1 MSPDATPTR
10 GRSLRSTISSSGELR
25 LELVERDVPEPGGS
39 EVVVAVEASPINPSD
54 LGMLLGAVAPGAL
67 RSDGADLV
75 GEVPQAGLALY
86 RDRLDKPL
94 PVGNEGAGTVIAAG
108 PEAAALIGRR
118 VALFGGSMWAD
129 YRLAD
134 AAAVVEL
141 PDDVSTAEGAALFI
155 NPLTALS
162 MVETMRAEGHS
173 ALVHTAAA
181 SNLGQ
186 MLVRI
191 CAADGIGLVNI
202 VRRAEHAQ
210 VLRDLGAV
218 HVVDSSGP
226 DFATRLADA
235 IRDTGATLAF
245 DAIGGGS
252 LAGDILTA
260 MERAQPPL
268 TSYTPYGTSVRKQ
281 VYIYGSLDFSPTV
294 IDRKF
299 GVAWSVGGYL
309 LTHALARLGG
319 EAIGRMR
326 ARILA
331 EAKTTFASGYAQTIG
346 LGDVLEPEVLAVC
359 ARRSTGTKY
368 LIDPS
373 SDRPTGWTG

>member
-1 MSPDATPTR
+1 MTSPGSTPTR

-25 LELVERDVPEPGGS
+25 LELAERDVPAPGAS

-54 LGMLLGAVAPGAL
+54 LGVLLGAVAPDTL
-67 RSDGADLV
+67 RADGSDLV
-75 GEVPQAGLALY
+75 GRVPPAALALY

-94 PVGNEGAGTVIAAG
+94 PVGNEGAGTVVAAG
-108 PEAAALIGRR
+108 PEAAGLIGRR
-118 VALFGGSMWAD
+118 VALFGGQMWAD
-129 YRLAD
+129 YRVAD

-191 CAADGIGLVNI
+191 CVADGVGLVNI
-202 VRRAEHAQ
+202 VRRPEQAEI
-210 VLRDLGAV
+210 LRGIGAT
-218 HVVDSSGP
+218 HVVDSSQP
-226 DFATRLADA
+226 DFADRLTEA
-235 IRDTGATLAF
+235 IRATGATLAF
-245 DAIGGGS
+245 DAIGGGT
-252 LAGDILTA
+252 LAGDILSA

-268 TSYTPYGTSVRKQ
+268 TSWTPYGTTVLKQ

-294 IDRKF
+294 IQRTF
-299 GVAWSVGGYL
+299 GLTWGVGGYL
-309 LTHALARLGG
+309 LTNALARLGG

-326 ARILA
+326 ARVLA
-331 EAKTTFASGYAQTIG
+331 EARTTFASGYADTIG
-346 LGDVLEPEVLAVC
+346 LGDVLKPEVMGVF

-368 LIDPS
+368 LINPS
-373 SDRPTGWTG
+373 SDRSA

>member
-1 MSPDATPTR
+1 
-10 GRSLRSTISSSGELR
+10 
-25 LELVERDVPEPGGS
+25 V
-39 EVVVAVEASPINPSD
+39 
-54 LGMLLGAVAPGAL
+54 LLGAVAPNTL
-67 RSDGADLV
+67 RSDGPDLV
-75 GEVPQAGLALY
+75 GQIPDSAVPLY

-94 PVGNEGAGTVIAAG
+94 PVGNEGAGTVVAAG
-108 PEAAALIGRR
+108 PEAAGLIGRR

-129 YRLAD
+129 YRVAD

-141 PDDVSTAEGAALFI
+141 PDDVSSAEGAALFV

-162 MVETMRAEGHS
+162 MVETMRAEGHT

-202 VRRAEHAQ
+202 VRRAEQ
-210 VLRDLGAV
+210 VQMLRELGAV
-218 HVVDSSGP
+218 HVVDSTQP
-226 DFATRLADA
+226 DFAERLTEA
-235 IRDTGATLAF
+235 IRETGATLAF

-268 TSYTPYGTSVRKQ
+268 ASWTPYGSTVHKQ

-294 IDRKF
+294 LERRF
-299 GVAWSVGGYL
+299 GLTWGVGGYL
-309 LTHALARLGG
+309 LTNALARLGG
-319 EAIGRMR
+319 EAIARMR

-331 EAKTTFASGYAQTIG
+331 EAKTTFASSYAQTIG
-346 LGDVLEPEVLAVC
+346 LADVLRPEVLAVF

-373 SDRPTGWTG
+373 SDRST

>member
-1 MSPDATPTR
+1 MTTPDSTPTR
-10 GRSLRSTISSSGELR
+10 GRGLRSTISSSGELR
-25 LELVERDVPEPGGS
+25 LELAERDVPKPGDA
-39 EVVVAVEASPINPSD
+39 EVIVAVEGSPINPSD
-54 LGMLLGAVAPGAL
+54 LGVLLGAVDPGTL
-67 RSDGADLV
+67 RPDGAALV
-75 GEVPQAGLALY
+75 GAVPEATLPVY

-94 PVGNEGAGTVIAAG
+94 PVGNEGAGTVVAAG
-108 PEAAALIGRR
+108 PEAAALLGSR

-129 YRLAD
+129 YRVAD

-141 PDDVSTAEGAALFI
+141 PEDVSSAEGAALFI

-191 CAADGIGLVNI
+191 CAADGVGLVNI
-202 VRRAEHAQ
+202 VRRAEHVQ

-218 HVVDSSGP
+218 HVVDSSQP
-226 DFATRLADA
+226 DFAARLTDA
-235 IRDTGATLAF
+235 IRETGATLAF

-260 MERAQPPL
+260 MEHAQPPL
-268 TSYTPYGTSVRKQ
+268 TSWTPYGTTVNKQ
-281 VYIYGSLDFSPTV
+281 VYIYGSLDFSPT
-294 IDRKF
+294 IINRRF
-299 GVAWSVGGYL
+299 GLSWGVGGYL
-309 LTHALARLGG
+309 LTNALARLGG

-326 ARILA
+326 ARVLA

-346 LGDVLEPEVLAVC
+346 LADVLNPEVLAVF

-373 SDRPTGWTG
+373 SDRSA

>member
-1 MSPDATPTR
+1 MTLPDATPPR
-10 GRSLRSTISSSGELR
+10 GRSLRSTIFSNGELR
-25 LELVERDVPEPGGS
+25 LELADRDVPEPAGG

-54 LGMLLGAVAPGAL
+54 LGVLLGAVAAGTL
-67 RSDGADLV
+67 RPDGPDLV
-75 GEVPQAGLALY
+75 GTVPEATLPLY

-108 PEAAALIGRR
+108 REAAGLIGRR
-118 VALFGGSMWAD
+118 VALLGGPMWAD
-129 YRLAD
+129 YRVLD

-141 PDDVSTAEGAALFI
+141 PDDVSTVEGASLFI

-162 MVETMRAEGHS
+162 MLETMRAEGHN

-202 VRRAEHAQ
+202 VRRAEQAQ

-218 HVVDSSGP
+218 HVVDSSQP
-226 DFATRLADA
+226 AFADRLTEA
-235 IRDTGATLAF
+235 IRETGATLAF

-252 LAGDILTA
+252 LAGEILTA

-268 TSYTPYGTSVRKQ
+268 ASYTPYGTTMHKQ
-281 VYIYGSLDFSPTV
+281 VYIYGSLDVSPTI
-294 IDRKF
+294 IDRRF
-299 GVAWSVGGYL
+299 GLAWSVGGYL
-309 LTHALARLGG
+309 LTTALGRLGG
-319 EAIGRMR
+319 EAVSRMR
-326 ARILA
+326 ARVLA

-346 LGDVLEPEVLAVC
+346 LRDVLRPEVLAVV
-359 ARRSTGTKY
+359 ARRSTGAKY

-373 SDRPTGWTG
+373 SDRST

>member
-1 MSPDATPTR
+1 MMSLGATPSC
-10 GRSLRSTISSSGELR
+10 GRSLRSTISSGGELR
-25 LELVERDVPEPGGS
+25 LELAVRDVSEPGGS

-54 LGMLLGAVAPGAL
+54 LGVLLGAVAPGTL
-67 RSDGADLV
+67 RPDGRDLV
-75 GEVPQAGLALY
+75 GAVAEAALALY

-108 PEAAALIGRR
+108 PEAATLIGRR

-129 YRLAD
+129 YRVAD

-202 VRRAEHAQ
+202 VRRVEQAQ

-218 HVVDSSGP
+218 HVVDSSQA
-226 DFATRLADA
+226 DFADRLTDA
-235 IRDTGATLAF
+235 IRETGATLAF

-268 TSYTPYGTSVRKQ
+268 TSYTPYGTAVLKQ

-294 IDRKF
+294 LDRHF
-299 GVAWSVGGYL
+299 GLTWGVSGYL
-309 LTHALARLGG
+309 LTNALGRLGG

-326 ARILA
+326 ARVLA
-331 EAKTTFASGYAQTIG
+331 EAKTTFASSYAQTIG
-346 LGDVLEPEVLAVC
+346 LGDVLQPEVLGVF

-373 SDRPTGWTG
+373 SDRPT

>member
-1 MSPDATPTR
+1 MTSPHAAPGR

-25 LELVERDVPEPGGS
+25 LQLAEHDVPEPSGS
-39 EVVVAVEASPINPSD
+39 QVVVAVEASPINPSD
-54 LGMLLGAVAPGAL
+54 LGMLLGAVAPSSL
-67 RSDGADLV
+67 RRDGPDLV
-75 GEVPQAGLALY
+75 GTVPDAALPLY

-108 PEAAALIGRR
+108 PEAAGLTGRR
-118 VALFGGSMWAD
+118 VALFGGSMWTD
-129 YRLAD
+129 YRVAD

-141 PDDVSTAEGAALFI
+141 PDDVSAAEGAALFI

-162 MVETMRAEGHS
+162 MVETMRAEGHH

-202 VRRAEHAQ
+202 VRRAEQAQ
-210 VLRDLGAV
+210 LLRDIGAA
-218 HVVDSSGP
+218 HVLDSSQP
-226 DFATRLADA
+226 DFADRLTEA
-235 IRDTGATLAF
+235 IHATGATIAF

-252 LAGDILTA
+252 LAGDILLA

-268 TSYTPYGTSVRKQ
+268 ASYTPYGTAVHKQ

-299 GVAWSVGGYL
+299 GLTWGVGGYL
-309 LTHALARLGG
+309 LTNALGRLGG

-331 EAKTTFASGYAQTIG
+331 EAKTTFASRYAQTIG
-346 LGDVLEPEVLAVC
+346 LGEVLEPEVLAVF

-373 SDRPTGWTG
+373 SDRSS

>member
-1 MSPDATPTR
+1 MTVPYATPAR

-25 LELVERDVPEPGGS
+25 LELAEREVPQPGVS
-39 EVVVAVEASPINPSD
+39 DVVVAVEASPINPSD
-54 LGMLLGAVAPGAL
+54 LGMLLGAVAPGTL
-67 RSDGADLV
+67 RPHGPDLV
-75 GEVPQAGLALY
+75 GTIPEAALPLY

-108 PEAAALIGRR
+108 PEAVELIGRR

-129 YRLAD
+129 YRVAD

-141 PDDVSTAEGAALFI
+141 PDGVSTAEGAALFV

-162 MVETMRAEGHS
+162 MVETMRVEGHN

-202 VRRAEHAQ
+202 VRRAEQAR
-210 VLRDLGAV
+210 VLREVGAV
-218 HVVDSSGP
+218 HVVDSSQS
-226 DFATRLADA
+226 DFADRLTDA
-235 IRDTGATLAF
+235 IRETGATLAF

-268 TSYTPYGTSVRKQ
+268 TSYTPYGTAVHKQ

-299 GVAWSVGGYL
+299 GLTWGVGGYL
-309 LTHALARLGG
+309 LTNALARLGG
-319 EAIGRMR
+319 EVIGRMR
-326 ARILA
+326 ARVLA
-331 EAKTTFASGYAQTIG
+331 EATTTFASGYTQTIG
-346 LGDVLEPEVLAVC
+346 LREVLETEVLAGC
-359 ARRSTGTKY
+359 ARRGTGAKY

-373 SDRPTGWTG
+373 SDRST